1 MLLVKIEEE
10 EVGGRVKF
18 QDHLRG
24 LQLQIGWQARFQRLR
39 VGVLIR
45 VGQNFDGYELVC

>member
-18 QDHLRG
+18 QDL
-24 LQLQIGWQARFQRLR
+24 LVDEIGGRPAAGCKSVRLSCA
-39 VGVLIR
+39 VMFIS
-45 VGQNFDGYELVC
+45 